1 MFAKCCH
8 LHLKVT
14 TVYCHAGASV
24 RLQTTSCYV
33 LIKVFAKREE
43 RGETSVSRDRGCGQ
57 TRGDP
62 SIIEN
67 A

>member
-8 LHLKVT
+8 LHLKLT
-14 TVYCHAGASV
+14 TVYCHAGVSV

-43 RGETSVSRDRGCGQ
+43 RRDSVSRDRGCGQ